1 MIDVNEKTML
11 GQRIYQLSQQG
22 SVSDFYITPWEPLAF
37 KFNGH
42 LTYDTFIYQP
52 SQAFQVTPGY
62 RDYAMSFAGRR
73 YRVNQMSTR
82 GRLRW
87 VMRLL
92 PNKIP
97 EPTAIGVPAG
107 ALKALMEAKNGLF
120 LICGPTGSGK
130 STTIASMLKYRAD
143 RKREHLVTF
152 EDPIEFVYP
161 DTLPTLVTQR
171 EMGEDESNF
180 AEALRASL
188 RQAPDVILVG
198 EIRDGETAEIAMQ
211 AAETGHVVVATLH
224 TNSAS
229 QTVSRFLKL
238 IPADRAD
245 SAQETLADICRMI
258 LCQRLMADPVQNK
271 RFAIHELL
279 LQYDSVANLIR
290 LGQFKKLDQEI
301 ETGWKRGLL
310 SWQRSLEMR
319 MSEGYTP
326 PNTATAVTGYTQAEV
341 EDFLANNTAV
351 LQANRPAA
359 AAPTAAPAP
368 AAAPVA
374 AAPAAAAPPLPVRA

>member
-1 MIDVNEKTML
+1 MEDVNDQTML
-11 GQRIYQLSQQG
+11 GQRIALLSQQPG
-22 SVSDFYITPWEPLAF
+22 VSDFYITPWEPLSF
-37 KFNGH
+37 KHNGH
-42 LTYDTFIYQP
+42 LCYDSFVYQP
-52 SQAFQVTPGY
+52 SQAFEVKPGY
-62 RDYAMSFAGRR
+62 VDYAVSFNGRR
-73 YRVNQMSTR
+73 YRVNRLATR

-97 EPTAIGVPAG
+97 SPPDIGVPPG
-107 ALKALMEAKNGLF
+107 AIKAIMEAKNGLF

-130 STTIASMLKYRAD
+130 STTIASILKYRAE

-152 EDPIEFVYP
+152 EDPIEFLYP

-171 EMGEDESNF
+171 EMGEDENNF

-198 EIRDGETAEIAMQ
+198 EVRDGETAEIAMQ

-224 TNSAS
+224 TNSAA

-238 IPADRAD
+238 IPAERAD

-258 LCQRLMADPVQNK
+258 LCQRLLADPVQNK

-279 LQYDSVANLIR
+279 LQYDSVSNLIR

-310 SWQRSLEMR
+310 SWQRSLEQR
-319 MSEGYTP
+319 VAEGYHP
-326 PNTATAVTGYTQAEV
+326 PVAATEQTGYTQSEV
-341 EDFLANNTAV
+341 DEYLANCSTPLPPPTHV
-351 LQANRPAA
+351 LAA
-359 AAPTAAPAP
+359 TAPAP
-368 AAAPVA
+368 AGARAQTPVPAP
-374 AAPAAAAPPLPVRA
+374 PPLPGRA

>member
-1 MIDVNEKTML
+1 MEDVNEKTLL
-11 GQRIYQLSQQG
+11 GQRIYQLSTQPG
-22 SVSDFYITPWEPLAF
+22 VSDFYITPWEPLSF
-37 KFNGH
+37 KHNGH
-42 LTYDTFIYQP
+42 LVYDTFVYQP
-52 SQAFQVTPGY
+52 SRAFEVVPGY
-62 RDYAMSFAGRR
+62 KDYAISFAGRR
-73 YRVNQMSTR
+73 YRVNQLSTR

-97 EPTAIGVPAG
+97 NPSDIGVPPG
-107 ALKALMEAKNGLF
+107 AIKAIMEAKNGLF

-130 STTIASMLKYRAD
+130 STTIASILKYRAD

-152 EDPIEFVYP
+152 EDPIEFLYP

-171 EMGEDESNF
+171 EMGEDEDNF

-198 EIRDGETAEIAMQ
+198 EVRDGETAEIAMQ

-238 IPADRAD
+238 IPSERAD

-258 LCQRLMADPVQNK
+258 LCQRLLADPVK
-271 RFAIHELL
+271 GRRFAIHELL
-279 LQYDSVANLIR
+279 LQYDSVSNLIR

-310 SWQRSLEMR
+310 SWQRSLEQR
-319 MSEGYTP
+319 MSEGFTP
-326 PNTATAVTGYTQAEV
+326 PTAATTVTGYTESEV
-341 EDFLANNTAV
+341 EEFMAAHSAV
-351 LQANRPAA
+351 LPTPAHLA
-359 AAPTAAPAP
+359 ARAVTPQ
-368 AAAPVA
+368 
-374 AAPAAAAPPLPVRA
+374 AAPAAAAAPPPLPVAARA

>member
-1 MIDVNEKTML
+1 MEDVNEKTML
-11 GQRIYQLSQQG
+11 GQRIFQLSQQPG
-22 SVSDFYITPWEPLAF
+22 VSDFYITPWEPLSF
-37 KFNGH
+37 KHNGH
-42 LTYDTFIYQP
+42 LVYDTFVYQP
-52 SQAFQVTPGY
+52 SRAFEVVPGY
-62 RDYAMSFAGRR
+62 KDYAISFAGRR

-97 EPTAIGVPAG
+97 DPTDIGVPAG

-152 EDPIEFVYP
+152 EDPIEFLYP

-171 EMGEDESNF
+171 EMGEDEDNF

-198 EIRDGETAEIAMQ
+198 EVRDGETAEIAMQ

-238 IPADRAD
+238 IPSERVD

-258 LCQRLMADPVQNK
+258 LCQRLLADPVK
-271 RFAIHELL
+271 GRRFAIHELL
-279 LQYDSVANLIR
+279 LQYDSVSNLIR

-310 SWQRSLEMR
+310 SWNRSLEQR
-319 MSEGYTP
+319 MSEGFTP
-326 PNTATAVTGYTQAEV
+326 PAAATAVSGYTESEV
-341 EDFLANNTAV
+341 EEFMAAHSAV
-351 LQANRPAA
+351 LPTPAHVA
-359 AAPTAAPAP
+359 ARTATPAVPGMPAP
-368 AAAPVA
+368 
-374 AAPAAAAPPLPVRA
+374 PPLPVAARA

>member
-1 MIDVNEKTML
+1 MEDVNEKTML
-11 GQRIYQLSQQG
+11 GQRIFQLSQQPG
-22 SVSDFYITPWEPLAF
+22 VSDFYITPWEPLSF
-37 KFNGH
+37 KHNGH
-42 LTYDTFIYQP
+42 LVYDTFVYQP
-52 SQAFQVTPGY
+52 SRAFEVVPGY
-62 RDYAMSFAGRR
+62 KDYAISFGGRR
-73 YRVNQMSTR
+73 FRVNQLSTR

-92 PNKIP
+92 PNTIP
-97 EPTAIGVPAG
+97 APGDIGVPPG

-152 EDPIEFVYP
+152 EDPIEFLYP
-161 DTLPTLVTQR
+161 DSLPTLVTQR

-198 EIRDGETAEIAMQ
+198 EVRDGETAEIAMQ

-238 IPADRAD
+238 IPSDRAD

-258 LCQRLMADPVQNK
+258 LCQRLLADPVQGR
-271 RFAIHELL
+271 RFAVHELL
-279 LQYDSVANLIR
+279 LQYDSVSNLIR

-310 SWQRSLEMR
+310 SWQRSLDQR
-319 MSEGYTP
+319 VAEGFTP
-326 PNTATAVTGYTQAEV
+326 PTTATAATGYSAEEV
-341 EDFLANNTAV
+341 QDFMASHAATLPTPAHA
-351 LQANRPAA
+351 ARPL
-359 AAPTAAPAP
+359 APASAHP
-368 AAAPVA
+368 
-374 AAPAAAAPPLPVRA
+374 RA

>member
-1 MIDVNEKTML
+1 MEDVTERTLL
-11 GQRIYQLSQQG
+11 GQRIYQLSQQAG
-22 SVSDFYITPWEPLAF
+22 VSDFYITPWEPLSF
-37 KFNGH
+37 KHNGH
-42 LTYDTFIYQP
+42 LVYDSFIYQP
-52 SQAFQVTPGY
+52 SRAFPVVAGY
-62 RDYAMSFAGRR
+62 RDYALSFAGRR
-73 YRVNQMSTR
+73 FRVNQLSTR

-92 PNKIP
+92 PNAIP
-97 EPTAIGVPAG
+97 DPSEIGVPPG

-130 STTIASMLKYRAD
+130 STTIASMLKYRAE

-161 DTLPTLVTQR
+161 DTLPSLVTQR
-171 EMGEDESNF
+171 EMGQDETNF

-198 EIRDGETAEIAMQ
+198 EVRDGQTAEIAMQ

-238 IPADRAD
+238 IPAERAD

-258 LCQRLMADPVQNK
+258 LCQRLLADPAQGR

-279 LQYDSVANLIR
+279 LQYDSVSNLIR

-310 SWQRSLEMR
+310 SWNRSLEQR
-319 MSEGYTP
+319 MAAGWTP
-326 PNTATAVTGYTQAEV
+326 PATATTTTGYSESEV
-341 EDFLANNTAV
+341 HDFLASHAAV
-351 LQANRPAA
+351 LP
-359 AAPTAAPAP
+359 APTHASPGPRATQPATSSP
-368 AAAPVA
+368 
-374 AAPAAAAPPLPVRA
+374 RA

>member
-1 MIDVNEKTML
+1 MEDVNEKTML
-11 GQRIYQLSQQG
+11 GQRIWQLSQQPG
-22 SVSDFYITPWEPLAF
+22 VSDFYITPWEPLSF
-37 KFNGH
+37 KHNGH
-42 LTYDTFIYQP
+42 LCYDSFVYQP
-52 SQAFQVTPGY
+52 SQAFEVTPGY
-62 RDYAMSFAGRR
+62 KDYAVSYASRR
-73 YRVNQMSTR
+73 YRVNRMSTR

-92 PNKIP
+92 PNQIP
-97 EPTAIGVPAG
+97 APTDIGVPPG
-107 ALKALMEAKNGLF
+107 ALKAVMEAKNGLF

-130 STTIASMLKYRAD
+130 STTIASILKYRAD

-161 DTLPTLVTQR
+161 DNLPTLVTQR
-171 EMGEDESNF
+171 EMGEDENNF

-198 EIRDGETAEIAMQ
+198 EVRDGETAEIAMQ

-238 IPADRAD
+238 IPAERAE

-258 LCQRLMADPVQNK
+258 LCQRLLADPVKAK
-271 RFAIHELL
+271 RFAIHEML
-279 LQYDSVANLIR
+279 LQYDSVSNLIR
-290 LGQFKKLDQEI
+290 QGQFKKLDQEI

-310 SWQRSLEMR
+310 SFQRSLEQR
-319 MSEGYTP
+319 MGEGFTPPATAIEQTGYSEG
-326 PNTATAVTGYTQAEV
+326 EV
-341 EDFLANNTAV
+341 ESYLV
-351 LQANRPAA
+351 QH
-359 AAPTAAPAP
+359 AAPLKAPAIF
-368 AAAPVA
+368 ANGN
-374 AAPAAAAPPLPVRA
+374 APPPVSTQL

>member
-1 MIDVNEKTML
+1 MEDVNEKTAL
-11 GQRIYQLSQQG
+11 GQRIYTLSQQPG
-22 SVSDFYITPWEPLAF
+22 VSDFYITSWEPLSY
-37 KFNGH
+37 KYNGH
-42 LTYDTFIYQP
+42 LTYDSFIYEP
-52 SQAFQVTPGY
+52 SQAFQVSPGY
-62 RDYAMSFAGRR
+62 HDYAISFAGRR
-73 YRVNQMSTR
+73 YRVNRLTTR

-97 EPTAIGVPAG
+97 HPNDIGVPAG
-107 ALKALMEAKNGLF
+107 AMKAIMEAKNGLF

-130 STTIASMLKYRAD
+130 STTIASLLKYRAE

-152 EDPIEFVYP
+152 EDPIEFLFP
-161 DTLPTLVTQR
+161 DKLPSLVTQR
-171 EMGEDESNF
+171 EMGEDEHNF
-180 AEALRASL
+180 GQALRASL

-238 IPADRAD
+238 IPAERVD
-245 SAQETLADICRMI
+245 SAQETLADILRLI
-258 LCQRLMADPVQNK
+258 LCQRLLADPVQNR
-271 RFAIHELL
+271 RFSIHELL

-310 SWQRSLEMR
+310 SWQRSLEIR
-319 MSEGYTP
+319 QSEGFTP
-326 PNTATAVTGYTQAEV
+326 
-341 EDFLANNTAV
+341 
-351 LQANRPAA
+351 PAA
-359 AAPTAAPAP
+359 AVQTSGYSPAEVDEFLAAEPDP
-368 AAAPVA
+368 QQ
-374 AAPAAAAPPLPVRA
+374 PLVRP

>member
-1 MIDVNEKTML
+1 MEDVNEKTML
-11 GQRIYQLSQQG
+11 GQRIFQLSQQP
-22 SVSDFYITPWEPLAF
+22 SVSDFYITPWEPLSF
-37 KFNGH
+37 KHNGH
-42 LTYDTFIYQP
+42 LVYDSFVYQP
-52 SQAFQVTPGY
+52 SRAFDITPGY
-62 RDYAMSFAGRR
+62 KDYAVSFAGRR
-73 YRVNQMSTR
+73 YRVNQLTTR

-97 EPTAIGVPAG
+97 NPSDIGVPPG
-107 ALKALMEAKNGLF
+107 ALKAIMEAKNGLF

-143 RKREHLVTF
+143 RRREHLVTF

-171 EMGEDESNF
+171 EMGEDEMNF

-198 EIRDGETAEIAMQ
+198 EVRDGETAEIAMQ

-238 IPADRAD
+238 IPAERAD

-258 LCQRLMADPVQNK
+258 LCQRLLADPVQNK

-279 LQYDSVANLIR
+279 LQYDSVSNLIR

-310 SWQRSLEMR
+310 SWQRSLEQR
-319 MSEGYTP
+319 MSEGCTP
-326 PNTATAVTGYTQAEV
+326 PVAATQTTGYSEEEV
-341 EDFLANNTAV
+341 GDYLRNHAAV
-351 LQANRPAA
+351 LPTPSHAQE
-359 AAPTAAPAP
+359 AAPPAP
-368 AAAPVA
+368 ASAP
-374 AAPAAAAPPLPVRA
+374 PPLPVRA

>member
-1 MIDVNEKTML
+1 MEDVNENTAL
-11 GQRIYQLSQQG
+11 GQRILSLSQQPG
-22 SVSDFYITPWEPLAF
+22 VSDFYITPWEPLSY

-42 LTYDTFIYQP
+42 LVYDPFIYQP
-52 SQAFQVTPGY
+52 SQAYAVTPGY
-62 RDYAMSFAGRR
+62 RDYAISFAGRR
-73 YRVNQMSTR
+73 YRVNQLATR

-97 EPTAIGVPAG
+97 NPQDIGVPA
-107 ALKALMEAKNGLF
+107 ASIKALMEAKNGLF

-130 STTIASMLKYRAD
+130 STTIASMLKYRAE
-143 RKREHLVTF
+143 RKCEHLVTF

-161 DTLPTLVTQR
+161 DGLPSLITQR
-171 EMGEDESNF
+171 EMGDDENNF
-180 AEALRASL
+180 AQALRASL

-238 IPADRAD
+238 IPSERVD
-245 SAQETLADICRMI
+245 SAQETLADILRMI
-258 LCQRLMADPVQNK
+258 LCQRLLADPVQNR
-271 RFAIHELL
+271 RFSVHELL
-279 LQYDSVANLIR
+279 LQYDSVSNLIR

-310 SWQRSLEMR
+310 SWQRSLEIR
-319 MSEGYTP
+319 MGQGFTPPAAAVESSGYTP
-326 PNTATAVTGYTQAEV
+326 NEV
-341 EDFLANNTAV
+341 DEFLARETGP
-351 LQANRPAA
+351 LQ
-359 AAPTAAPAP
+359 
-368 AAAPVA
+368 PV
-374 AAPAAAAPPLPVRA
+374 VRA

>member
-1 MIDVNEKTML
+1 MEDVNEQSPL
-11 GQRIYQLSQQG
+11 GQRIFQLSQQPG
-22 SVSDFYITPWEPLAF
+22 VSDFYITPWEPLCY
-37 KFNGH
+37 KYNGH
-42 LTYDTFIYQP
+42 LTYDNFIYQP
-52 SQAFQVTPGY
+52 SQAYEVMPGY
-62 RDYAMSFAGRR
+62 RDYGMSYGNRR
-73 YRVNQMSTR
+73 YRVNRLATR

-97 EPTAIGVPAG
+97 LPTDIGVPA
-107 ALKALMEAKNGLF
+107 AATKAIMEAKNGLF

-130 STTIASMLKYRAD
+130 STTIASLLKYRAE
-143 RKREHLVTF
+143 RKSEHLVTF
-152 EDPIEFVYP
+152 EDPIEFLFP
-161 DTLPTLVTQR
+161 DNLPSLVTQR
-171 EMGEDESNF
+171 EMGEDENNF

-238 IPADRAD
+238 IPSERVET
-245 SAQETLADICRMI
+245 AQETLADILRII
-258 LCQRLMADPVQNK
+258 LCQRLLADPIQNR
-271 RFAIHELL
+271 RFSIHEVL
-279 LQYDSVANLIR
+279 LQYDSVSNLIR

-310 SWQRSLEMR
+310 SWQRSLDIR
-319 MSEGYTP
+319 MSEGWTP
-326 PNTATAVTGYTQAEV
+326 PHAAVETTGYSPAEV
-341 EDFLANNTAV
+341 DDFLANETGP
-351 LQANRPAA
+351 QQPM
-359 AAPTAAPAP
+359 
-368 AAAPVA
+368 
-374 AAPAAAAPPLPVRA
+374 VRA

>member
-1 MIDVNEKTML
+1 MEDVNEHTPL
-11 GQRIYQLSQQG
+11 GQRIALLSQQPG
-22 SVSDFYITPWEPLAF
+22 VSDFYITPWEPLSF
-37 KFNGH
+37 KHNGH
-42 LTYDTFIYQP
+42 LCYDAFIYQP
-52 SQAFQVTPGY
+52 TRPFEVTPGY
-62 RDYAMSFAGRR
+62 QDYAITFNNRR
-73 YRVNQMSTR
+73 YRVNRLATR

-87 VMRLL
+87 VLRLL

-97 EPTAIGVPAG
+97 APSEIGVPPG
-107 ALKALMEAKNGLF
+107 ALKAIMEAKNGLF

-130 STTIASMLKYRAD
+130 STTIASMLKYRAE

-171 EMGEDESNF
+171 EMGQDETNF

-198 EIRDGETAEIAMQ
+198 EVRDGETAEIAMQ

-224 TNSAS
+224 TNSAA

-238 IPADRAD
+238 IPSERAE

-258 LCQRLMADPVQNK
+258 LCQRLLLDPVQNK
-271 RFAIHELL
+271 RYAIHELL
-279 LQYDSVANLIR
+279 LQYDSVSNLIR

-310 SWQRSLEMR
+310 SWQRSLEQR
-319 MSEGYTP
+319 IAEGYNP
-326 PNTATAVTGYTQAEV
+326 PSASLQQTGYSPGEV
-341 EDFLANNTAV
+341 DDFLATCATPLTPPAHL
-351 LQANRPAA
+351 LQAFAARQSMPPTPSSLPAN
-359 AAPTAAPAP
+359 
-368 AAAPVA
+368 V
-374 AAPAAAAPPLPVRA
+374 